1 MGVMHEND
9 GWRRKRESWLRESAG
24 RAILYCAGPPR
35 RATSDHHA
43 SGAAAWLWNHD
54 PLGNGD
60 PTGAFGYELRF
71 PGQFYDRSTKLY
83 YNYFRDYDPRTGRY
97 IESDPI
103 GLQGGINTYGYVNGN
118 PLSLTDPTG
127 LQASSVCVLGGP
139 ANPAC
144 DAGIIYDA
152 IAEIC
157 IVVAGIYERS
167 RSSTCTCS
175 CQHRDVFTFGGAS
188 CQTLREIGVCAG
200 PYKGSRT
207 DTASCQSNAR
217 NNALSACQG
226 CLGERR
232 RPQA

>member
-1 MGVMHEND
+1 V
-9 GWRRKRESWLRESAG
+9 
-24 RAILYCAGPPR
+24 
-35 RATSDHHA
+35 
-43 SGAAAWLWNHD
+43 WLWNHD
-54 PLGNGD
+54 PFGNGD
-60 PTGAFGYELRF
+60 PTGAFSYELRF
-71 PGQFYDRSTKLY
+71 PGQFFDQSTKLR

-103 GLQGGINTYGYVNGN
+103 GLQGGDQHIWICKWESVELNG
-118 PLSLTDPTG
+118 PGRTLSIWRLR
-127 LQASSVCVLGGP
+127 LGDP

-157 IVVAGIYERS
+157 IVVAGIYEMS
-167 RSSTCTCS
+167 RSNTGTCS

-207 DTASCQSNAR
+207 DTASCQSCA
-217 NNALSACQG
+217 
-226 CLGERR
+226 
-232 RPQA
+232 